1 MASFLLTEA
10 ESASHRA
17 SRAAG
22 PLGDLGPS
30 RSCDGFPGKVSS
42 HSTLQLSLESQ
53 GCQQP
58 PFSLDFLLPPCR
70 PLERA
75 AGPWQVTT
83 SACACPPS
91 PQVTVRAWLV
101 ASKPPDYD
109 TWGTPAVSWALLPS
123 TESGY
128 SHVNPE
134 GHVLVVDL
142 QNAV

>member
-10 ESASHRA
+10 ESAPHRA

-22 PLGDLGPS
+22 PLGDLRS
-30 RSCDGFPGKVSS
+30 REGFPGKVSS
-42 HSTLQLSLESQ
+42 HSTLHLSLESQ

-58 PFSLDFLLPPCR
+58 PSSLDFHLPPCR

-91 PQVTVRAWLV
+91 PQVTVCAWLV

-123 TESGY
+123 TESGH
-128 SHVNPE
+128 SRVNPE

-142 QNAV
+142 QNAI